1 MKLMLCPYL
10 NGDSA
15 MAADACVNGN
25 CCKCGFKNKWKKLRA
40 KLLQHGP
47 GSFVNGGIEAGIQL
61 QPSTPSVFMKLV
73 ELRYSNPFPW
83 TRRTVSQATIGSGRR
98 RRVRC

>member
-10 NGDSA
+10 NGDPA

-47 GSFVNGGIEAGIQL
+47 RSFVNGGNEAGT
-61 QPSTPSVFMKLV
+61 S
-73 ELRYSNPFPW
+73 E
-83 TRRTVSQATIGSGRR
+83 
-98 RRVRC
+98 